1 MRKVPLSKLPEPRAL
16 ARGLYADGEEFVAL
30 LESGM
35 GYAERSR
42 YTLVAWGVAEEYVS
56 WGPDVY
62 KMAYTAYKKIRQ
74 FNSPFGGDV
83 VIGAVSYD
91 ASAYIEPLLLR
102 YGKVDKTLPAAFFIK
117 PEGWVLYDKLL
128 GRAYIYGELPALK
141 SGGVDSP
148 RVRGPV
154 AGTDDSSFKRW
165 VAEAKRRI
173 EEGEIFQVVLS
184 RHVDFAVDGDLF
196 SLYTSMASINPSPY
210 MYFIK
215 WRGLYLLGT
224 SPELLVKVQ
233 GDRAE
238 THPIAGTRP
247 RGATEEEDLA
257 LEEDMLQDEKEL
269 AEHYML
275 VDLARNDLG
284 RVCRPGTVKV
294 DELFAVEKYSRVQHI
309 VSRVLCVLEKKATP
323 VDALFATHPA
333 GTVSGAPKVRAMEII
348 AELEDEPR
356 GYYAGS
362 VGFLSPNMS
371 EFAIVIRTAIVKDG
385 LLRLQAGAGVVYDST
400 PEREFRETE
409 AKLKALKE
417 ALGLWT

>member
-1 MRKVPLSKLPEPRAL
+1 MRKVPLSKLPPPREL
-16 ARGLYADGEEFVAL
+16 AGGLYAGGEEFVAL
-30 LESGM
+30 LESGT

-42 YTLVAWGVAEEYVS
+42 FSLVAWGVSREYVS
-56 WGPDVY
+56 WGADVY
-62 KMAYTAYKKIRQ
+62 DAAYQAYRELGR
-74 FNSPFGGDV
+74 FASPFGGDV

-91 ASAYIEPLLLR
+91 ASAYVEPLLLR
-102 YGKVDKTLPAAFFIK
+102 YGKVDRSLPAAFFVK
-117 PEGWVLYDKLL
+117 PAGWVLYDKLL
-128 GRAYIYGELPALK
+128 GRAYVHGELPRLGRRGEEPPA
-141 SGGVDSP
+141 
-148 RVRGPV
+148 VRGPV
-154 AGTDDSSFKRW
+154 AGTDEASFKRW
-165 VAEAKRRI
+165 VGEARRRI

-184 RHVDFAVDGDLF
+184 RYLDYAVAGDVFA
-196 SLYTSMASINPSPY
+196 LYTSLASANPSPY
-210 MYFIK
+210 MYFVR
-215 WRGLYLLGT
+215 WRGLHLLGT

-257 LEEDMLQDEKEL
+257 LEEDMLRDEKEL

-309 VSRVLCVLEKKATP
+309 VSRVSCVLERKFSP

-348 AELEDEPR
+348 AELEDSPR
-356 GYYAGS
+356 GFYAGS
-362 VGFLSPNMS
+362 LGFFSPSLS
-371 EFAIVIRTAIVKDG
+371 EFAIVIRTAILRDG
-385 LLRLQAGAGVVYDST
+385 LLRIQAGAGVVYDST
-400 PEREFRETE
+400 PEREYRETE
-409 AKLKALKE
+409 AKLRALRE
-417 ALGLWT
+417 ALGVWT

>member
-1 MRKVPLSKLPEPRAL
+1 MRKVPLSKLPDPRSLAKSL
-16 ARGLYADGEEFVAL
+16 YARGEDFVAL
-30 LESGM
+30 LESGV

-42 YTLVAWGVAEEYVS
+42 FTLVAWGVEEEYVS
-56 WGPDVY
+56 WGADVY
-62 KMAYTAYKKIRQ
+62 QVVDGAYRRLSRGST
-74 FNSPFGGDV
+74 PFGGEV
-83 VIGAVSYD
+83 AIGALSYD
-91 ASAYIEPLLLR
+91 AAAYMEPVLLR
-102 YGKVDKTLPAAFFIK
+102 YGKVDKSLPTAFFVK
-117 PEGWVLYDKLL
+117 PRGWALYDKML
-128 GRAYIYGELPALK
+128 GRAYVYGELPN
-141 SGGVDSP
+141 GGGAP
-148 RVRGPV
+148 LEPPAVRGPI
-154 AGTDDSSFKRW
+154 AETDASSFKRW

-184 RHVDFAVDGDLF
+184 RHVDFAVSGDAFALYA
-196 SLYTSMASINPSPY
+196 SLAAVNPSPY
-210 MYFIK
+210 MFFVK
-215 WRGLYLLGT
+215 WRDLHLLGT

-257 LEEDMLQDEKEL
+257 LEEEMLTDEKER

-309 VSRVLCVLEKKATP
+309 VSRVSCVLERKYTP
-323 VDALFATHPA
+323 ADALFATHPA

-362 VGFLSPNMS
+362 LGFLSPALS
-371 EFAIVIRTAIVKDG
+371 EFAIVIRTAIVKG
-385 LLRLQAGAGVVYDST
+385 GVLRIQAGAGVVYDST
-400 PEREFRETE
+400 PERELRETE
-409 AKLKALKE
+409 AKLKALRE